1 MTKHNL
7 KESLPITEK
16 ETTKVCLSGSESSER
31 MNQTH
36 RVDWMPVQS
45 QVMQNDTVGV
55 ENSCVAIQLKQ
66 YTAKPETV
74 VHSFTMTEKA
84 LTKASLKK

>member
-16 ETTKVCLSGSESSER
+16 ETTKVCLSRSEGNER

-36 RVDWMPVQS
+36 RVGWMSVQS
-45 QVMQNDTVGV
+45 EVMQNDTVGV
-55 ENSCVAIQLKQ
+55 ENSCFVIQLKQ
-66 YTAKPETV
+66 HTAKPETA
-74 VHSFTMTEKA
+74 VHLLAMTEKA
-84 LTKASLKK
+84 LTIAPL

>member
-31 MNQTH
+31 MHQTH

-45 QVMQNDTVGV
+45 QVMQSDTVGV
-55 ENSCVAIQLKQ
+55 ENSCFVIQLKQ
-66 YTAKPETV
+66 YTAKPETA
-74 VHSFTMTEKA
+74 VHSFTMTETT
-84 LTKASLKK
+84 LTAVSE

>member
-16 ETTKVCLSGSESSER
+16 ETTKVCLSGSEGTER

-36 RVDWMPVQS
+36 RVGWMPVQS

-55 ENSCVAIQLKQ
+55 ENSCFVIQLKQ
-66 YTAKPETV
+66 YTAKPETA
-74 VHSFTMTEKA
+74 VHLMVMTEK
-84 LTKASLKK
+84 L

>member
-16 ETTKVCLSGSESSER
+16 ETTKVCLSGSEGSER

-36 RVDWMPVQS
+36 RVGWMSVQS
-45 QVMQNDTVGV
+45 EVMQNDTVGV
-55 ENSCVAIQLKQ
+55 ENSCFVIQLKQ
-66 YTAKPETV
+66 HTAKPEAA
-74 VHSFTMTEKA
+74 VHLLVMTEKA
-84 LTKASLKK
+84 LTTSSK

>member
-16 ETTKVCLSGSESSER
+16 ETTKVCLSGSEGSER

-36 RVDWMPVQS
+36 RADWMPVQS
-45 QVMQNDTVGV
+45 QMMQNDAVGV
-55 ENSCVAIQLKQ
+55 ENSCFVIQKEQ
-66 YTAKPETV
+66 YTAKPETA

-84 LTKASLKK
+84 LTKAPL

>member
-7 KESLPITEK
+7 KESHPITEK
-16 ETTKVCLSGSESSER
+16 ETTKVCLNGSEGNER
-31 MNQTH
+31 MAQTH

-55 ENSCVAIQLKQ
+55 ENSYFVIEAEQMDSKTRNSSSPIDND
-66 YTAKPETV
+66 
-74 VHSFTMTEKA
+74 
-84 LTKASLKK
+84 

>member
-7 KESLPITEK
+7 KESHPITEK
-16 ETTKVCLSGSESSER
+16 ETTKVCLSGSEGNER
-31 MNQTH
+31 MAQTH

-45 QVMQNDTVGV
+45 QVMQSDTVGV
-55 ENSCVAIQLKQ
+55 ENSCFVIQLKQ

-74 VHSFTMTEKA
+74 VHPFTMTEKA
-84 LTKASLKK
+84 PTTSSE

>member
-1 MTKHNL
+1 MAKHNL

-16 ETTKVCLSGSESSER
+16 ETTKVCLSGSEGNER
-31 MNQTH
+31 MNQTR

-45 QVMQNDTVGV
+45 QIMQSDTVGA
-55 ENSCVAIQLKQ
+55 ENCCFVIQKKQ
-66 YTAKPETV
+66 YTPKPETA

-84 LTKASLKK
+84 LTKAPL

>member
-7 KESLPITEK
+7 KESHPITEK
-16 ETTKVCLSGSESSER
+16 ETTKVCLNGSEGNER
-31 MNQTH
+31 MAQTH

-55 ENSCVAIQLKQ
+55 ENSCFAIQLKQ
-66 YTAKPETV
+66 YTAKPETA
-74 VHSFTMTEKA
+74 VHPLTMTETT
-84 LTKASLKK
+84 LTAVSE

>member
-16 ETTKVCLSGSESSER
+16 ETTKVCLSGSEGNER
-31 MNQTH
+31 MAQTH

-45 QVMQNDTVGV
+45 QVMRSDTVGV
-55 ENSCVAIQLKQ
+55 EKFLFCD
-66 YTAKPETV
+66 
-74 VHSFTMTEKA
+74 
-84 LTKASLKK
+84 

>member
-16 ETTKVCLSGSESSER
+16 ETTKVCLSGSEGSER

-36 RVDWMPVQS
+36 RVGWMPVQS
-45 QVMQNDTVGV
+45 QVIQNDTVGV
-55 ENSCVAIQLKQ
+55 ENSCFVIQLKQ
-66 YTAKPETV
+66 HTAKPETA
-74 VHSFTMTEKA
+74 VHLLVITEKA
-84 LTKASLKK
+84 LTTSSK

>member
-16 ETTKVCLSGSESSER
+16 ETTKVCLSESEGSER

-36 RVDWMPVQS
+36 RVGWMPVQS

-55 ENSCVAIQLKQ
+55 EKFLFCNS
-66 YTAKPETV
+66 AKA
-74 VHSFTMTEKA
+74 VHSKTRN
-84 LTKASLKK
+84 SSSSIDND

>member
-31 MNQTH
+31 MHQTH

-45 QVMQNDTVGV
+45 QMMQSDTVGV
-55 ENSCVAIQLKQ
+55 ENFCFVIQLKQ
-66 YTAKPETV
+66 YTAKPETA

-84 LTKASLKK
+84 LTKAPLKK

>member
-16 ETTKVCLSGSESSER
+16 ETTKVCLSGSEGNEQ

-45 QVMQNDTVGV
+45 QMMQSNTVGV
-55 ENSCVAIQLKQ
+55 
-66 YTAKPETV
+66 
-74 VHSFTMTEKA
+74 
-84 LTKASLKK
+84 

>member
-7 KESLPITEK
+7 KESHPITEK
-16 ETTKVCLSGSESSER
+16 ETTKVCLNGSEGNER
-31 MNQTH
+31 MAQTR

-55 ENSCVAIQLKQ
+55 ENSYFVIEAEQMDSKTRNSSSSIDND
-66 YTAKPETV
+66 
-74 VHSFTMTEKA
+74 
-84 LTKASLKK
+84 

>member
-7 KESLPITEK
+7 KESHPITEK
-16 ETTKVCLSGSESSER
+16 ETTKVCLNGSEGNER

-45 QVMQNDTVGV
+45 QVMQSDTVGV
-55 ENSCVAIQLKQ
+55 ENSCFVIEAEQMDSKTRNSSSPIDND
-66 YTAKPETV
+66 
-74 VHSFTMTEKA
+74 
-84 LTKASLKK
+84 

>member
-7 KESLPITEK
+7 KESHPITEK
-16 ETTKVCLSGSESSER
+16 ETTKVCLSGSEGNER

-45 QVMQNDTVGV
+45 HVMQSDTVGV
-55 ENSCVAIQLKQ
+55 EKFLFCDS
-66 YTAKPETV
+66 AKA
-74 VHSFTMTEKA
+74 VHSKTRN
-84 LTKASLKK
+84 SSSSIDND

>member
-16 ETTKVCLSGSESSER
+16 ETTKVCLNESEGNER
-31 MNQTH
+31 MAQTH

-45 QVMQNDTVGV
+45 QVMRSDTVGV
-55 ENSCVAIQLKQ
+55 EKFLFCDSERAIHSKTRNSS
-66 YTAKPETV
+66 
-74 VHSFTMTEKA
+74 SFIHND
-84 LTKASLKK
+84 

>member
-16 ETTKVCLSGSESSER
+16 ETTKVCLNGSEGNER
-31 MNQTH
+31 MAQTR

-55 ENSCVAIQLKQ
+55 EKFLFCNS
-66 YTAKPETV
+66 AKA
-74 VHSFTMTEKA
+74 VHSKTRN
-84 LTKASLKK
+84 SSSPIDND

>member
-16 ETTKVCLSGSESSER
+16 ETTKVCLSGSEGSER
-31 MNQTH
+31 MHQTH
-36 RVDWMPVQS
+36 RVDWTQVQS

-55 ENSCVAIQLKQ
+55 ENSCFVIQLKQ
-66 YTAKPETV
+66 HTAKPETA
-74 VHSFTMTEKA
+74 VHLLVITEKA
-84 LTKASLKK
+84 LTTSSK

>member
-16 ETTKVCLSGSESSER
+16 ETTKVCLNGSEGNER
-31 MNQTH
+31 MAQTR

-55 ENSCVAIQLKQ
+55 ENSYFVIEAEQMDSK
-66 YTAKPETV
+66 TRNSSSSV
-74 VHSFTMTEKA
+74 GND
-84 LTKASLKK
+84 

>member
-36 RVDWMPVQS
+36 RVDWTQVQS
-45 QVMQNDTVGV
+45 QVMQSDTVGV
-55 ENSCVAIQLKQ
+55 ENSCFVIEAEQMDSKTRNSSSSI
-66 YTAKPETV
+66 
-74 VHSFTMTEKA
+74 HND
-84 LTKASLKK
+84 

>member
-31 MNQTH
+31 MHQTH

-45 QVMQNDTVGV
+45 QVMQSDTVGV
-55 ENSCVAIQLKQ
+55 ENSCFVIEAEQMDSK
-66 YTAKPETV
+66 TRN
-74 VHSFTMTEKA
+74 SS
-84 LTKASLKK
+84 SLLYNN

>member
-16 ETTKVCLSGSESSER
+16 ETTKVCLSGSEGNER

-55 ENSCVAIQLKQ
+55 ENSCYLIEAEQM
-66 YTAKPETV
+66 
-74 VHSFTMTEKA
+74 HSKTRNSSSFIHND
-84 LTKASLKK
+84 

>member
-16 ETTKVCLSGSESSER
+16 ETTKVCLNGSEGNER

-45 QVMQNDTVGV
+45 QVMQSDTVGV
-55 ENSCVAIQLKQ
+55 ENSCFVIEAEQMDSKTRNSSSPIDND
-66 YTAKPETV
+66 
-74 VHSFTMTEKA
+74 
-84 LTKASLKK
+84 

>member
-7 KESLPITEK
+7 RESLPITEK
-16 ETTKVCLSGSESSER
+16 ETTKVCLNGSEGNER
-31 MNQTH
+31 MAQTH

-55 ENSCVAIQLKQ
+55 EKSCFVIQLKQ
-66 YTAKPETV
+66 YIAKPEAA
-74 VHSFTMTEKA
+74 VHLLVMTEKA
-84 LTKASLKK
+84 LTTSSK